1 MGRAPKRG
9 RPPKEGDVASFY
21 LTIPKPLYDY
31 LQFLARNTYAGADI
45 GEVASHLLKLKVAE
59 LGAKLEVPKKPPS
72 D

>member
-9 RPPKEGDVASFY
+9 RPPKEGDVASLY

-31 LQFLARNTYAGADI
+31 LRFLARNTYAGADI

-59 LGAKLEVPKKPPS
+59 LGAKLEVPKKTPT